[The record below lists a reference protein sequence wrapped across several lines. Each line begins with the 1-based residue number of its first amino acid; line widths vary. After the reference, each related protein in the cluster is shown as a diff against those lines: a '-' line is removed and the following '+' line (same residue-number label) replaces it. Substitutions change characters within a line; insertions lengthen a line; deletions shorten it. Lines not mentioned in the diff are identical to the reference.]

1 MTKKLSIST
10 LLLLL
15 MVGFLTAQ
23 GGGKRQKGL
32 GDRSPYNQRQRSI
45 YLEGTVILDDGG
57 EVGGSVVVD
66 LLCHGSTFRQ
76 THTLSNGTFS
86 FQIGGGSSRVFDLP
100 SMDASVSYQRR
111 GTTQLGRMDDAQTMG
126 SMGLNADTTSMD
138 LSGCEV
144 RAVLGGFQS
153 DVKRLGR
160 QRALDSSD
168 LGVIVLHRIGGVKG
182 STVSLKTLT
191 APKRARKEY
200 EKAQEELEKDPP
212 DYSKA
217 ADRLSKAVKSYSE
230 FAAAWNL
237 LGEIRLAVKD
247 QAGAREAFERS
258 MAEDAN
264 YVTPSL
270 FLAKMEIE
278 GEHWKEAA
286 QMAKGVIGL
295 NPYISLAHYYS
306 AVSHYYLG
314 DFNTAEE
321 SILLLQQSDQIVS
334 YPVAFYLMGMIK
346 ARAGDFNRAAGEFR
360 QFLTSNPNPAFADQ
374 LENQMAEWEKAGLIN
389 QDEAVEH

>member
-1 MTKKLSIST
+1 MTKKLSLST
-10 LLLLL
+10 LLLLF
-15 MVGFLTAQ
+15 MVGFLPAQ
-23 GGGKRQKGL
+23 NRGKPKGL
-32 GDRSPYNQRQRSI
+32 GDRSPVRQGQRSI
-45 YLEGTVILDDGG
+45 FLQGKVMLDDGG
-57 EVGGSVVVD
+57 EVGGSVVVN

-86 FQIGGGSSRVFDLP
+86 FEIGPGASKVFDLA
-100 SMDASVSYQRR
+100 SMDASVSYYRR
-111 GTTQLGRMDDAQTMG
+111 GPNQLGRLDDAQTMRA
-126 SMGLNADTTSMD
+126 MGLSADVTAMD

-153 DVKRLGR
+153 DVIRLGR
-160 QRALDSSD
+160 QRALAISD
-168 LGVIVLHRIGGVKG
+168 VGVIVLHRIGGVKG
-182 STVSLKTLT
+182 TTVSLKTLA

-237 LGEIRLAVKD
+237 MGEVRLALKD
-247 QAGAREAFERS
+247 QVGAREAFERS

-264 YVTPSL
+264 YLTPRLSL
-270 FLAKMEIE
+270 TKMEIE

-286 QMAKGVIGL
+286 QMAKGVIEL

-314 DFNTAEE
+314 DLNLAEV
-321 SILLLQQSDQIVS
+321 SIRYLQQSGGIQS
-334 YPVAFYLMGMIK
+334 YPVASYLMGMIK
-346 ARAGDFNRAAGEFR
+346 AREGDFNGAAGEFR
-360 QFLTSNPNPAFADQ
+360 QFLTSNSNPDFADQ
-374 LENQMAEWEKAGLIN
+374 LGKQMAAWEKAGLIN
-389 QDEAVEH
+389 QDEAVEP